1 MDRRSYHQHCG
12 LAKAL
17 DVVGERWT
25 LLIVRNL
32 LLGPQRYSDLLR
44 GLPGITT
51 NLLAKRLREMQD
63 LGLVEPVRAAAG
75 GAASSYR
82 LTTRGAA
89 LEPAVHALARWGWGL
104 LGAPT
109 KGDYR
114 SFDFLMV
121 ALRRLYRGGVS
132 LRAELVADGAPYR
145 ITLTESHADISR
157 GDMPSPDLRVTGPT
171 TALAQLFLDEAPLER
186 IPSSI
191 EIQGDQ
197 ATLRALA
204 GAFATPAVDARAA
217 TAKRTA

>member
-25 LLIVRNL
+25 LLVVRNL

-51 NLLAKRLREMQD
+51 NLLAKRLREMQA
-63 LGLVEPVRAAAG
+63 LGLVEPVQVAG
-75 GAASSYR
+75 GGTASSYR
-82 LTTRGAA
+82 LTARGAA
-89 LEPAVHALARWGWGL
+89 LEPAVHALARWGWAQMS
-104 LGAPT
+104 APA

-132 LRAELVADGAPYR
+132 LRAELVADGVPYR
-145 ITLTESHADISR
+145 IILTESHAEISR
-157 GDMPSPDLRVTGPT
+157 GDTPSHDLRVKG
-171 TALAQLFLDEAPLER
+171 TATAMAQLFLDETPLGR
-186 IPSSI
+186 VPSSI
-191 EIQGDQ
+191 EIEG
-197 ATLRALA
+197 TLAMLRTLV
-204 GAFATPAVDARAA
+204 GAFAKPAADARAA
-217 TAKRTA
+217 VAERTT

>member
-1 MDRRSYHQHCG
+1 MNRRSYHQHCG

-32 LLGPQRYSDLLR
+32 LLGPQRYSELMR

-63 LGLVEPVRAAAG
+63 LGLVEAVQ
-75 GAASSYR
+75 GASVAQSSYR
-82 LTTRGAA
+82 LTARGAA
-89 LEPAVHALARWGWGL
+89 LEPAVHALGRWGWAL
-104 LGAPT
+104 LVAPT
-109 KGDYR
+109 RGDYR

-145 ITLTESHADISR
+145 IVLTDNQADISR
-157 GDMPSPDLRVTGPT
+157 GDLPSPDLRVTGTT
-171 TALAQLFLDEAPLER
+171 TALAQLFLDETPLER
-186 IPSSI
+186 HPSSI
-191 EIQGDQ
+191 DIQGDRSMLR
-197 ATLRALA
+197 TLVN
-204 GAFATPAVDARAA
+204 AFASPAADARV
-217 TAKRTA
+217 AKAVRRT